1 MLALGLHASGM
12 SASLVAAEDGPTAR
26 TQQVIRMN
34 LKLMEAPAA
43 AAMLTT
49 STAFAGGTNLVVG
62 GDFES
67 VPRGSQGTE
76 CHSTLLPSIPGWT
89 ASLGWQT
96 DRFRNLDCASGCVP
110 LHESGGNYSVSLQGS
125 VCCGCNNNGYIE
137 QLLSTRAN
145 TRYRLAFDVALDESD
160 LLRLDVGSQT
170 EQFVWT
176 GVVEWRT
183 VSRDFIAAG
192 PTLLRFESLSASTF
206 TPSGCNGCWEGEGCV
221 LDNISVVAL
230 PACPADVIE
239 NGIVDG
245 ADLAAVLTVWGTDG
259 GIYPRA
265 DANGDGV
272 VNGADLA
279 VVLGAWGV
287 CQ

>member
-1 MLALGLHASGM
+1 MKMVGFAAIAVVSSCLANQAE
-12 SASLVAAEDGPTAR
+12 LV
-26 TQQVIRMN
+26 I
-34 LKLMEAPAA
+34 
-43 AAMLTT
+43 
-49 STAFAGGTNLVVG
+49 G
-62 GDFES
+62 GDFEG
-67 VPRGSQGTE
+67 VQQGAAGTP
-76 CHSTLLPSIPGWT
+76 CHSSLLPGIPGWNSN
-89 ASLGWQT
+89 AGYRV
-96 DRFRNLDCASGCVP
+96 DRFGNQECPDDYP
-110 LHESGGNYSVSLQGS
+110 LLIPMHAGGGLYSISLQGS

-137 QLLSTRAN
+137 QLLPTEGG
-145 TRYRLAFDVALDESD
+145 TRYRLTFDAALDESD
-160 LLRLDVGSQT
+160 LLRISMGPQEVALAWEGS
-170 EQFVWT
+170 F
-176 GVVEWRT
+176 EWFT
-183 VSRDFIAAG
+183 YSFEFSPVG
-192 PTLLRFESLSASTF
+192 PTMLRFESMSQTTSTLH
-206 TPSGCNGCWEGEGCV
+206 SCGGCWEAEGCV